1 VLRWGLQVGKGVRV
15 FAARGFYIL
24 SIISLCGC
32 GVVGPSSIKLGRN
45 TYNDVIHQTS
55 GDQLLINLARI
66 HNHEMPLFMD
76 VTEVDATVQ
85 IQANASAGQTGIG
98 SHPGTTGGTLAGP
111 VENVSL
117 TGQYLE
123 APTIRYQPLQGA
135 PLIAQFNSPITVDSL
150 VYMFNSD
157 WAFDT
162 LLPLTV
168 DRLTTGF
175 SDYYAALN
183 AIIALDHNGALI
195 IEASQASQPSGGA
208 APQDKKAAATPAGP
222 NNTLTLY
229 FAPKGLANDNFE
241 CETELKYSKINIDRV
256 SLNIWLRLLKIYR
269 PGDIPALAANIETA
283 SSSDLQR
290 IAVSLPNS
298 IELPTASIRGKSR
311 NRSAPLLRV
320 RSALGVLKNLVEG
333 EYSLTAFVSPEQA
346 TAIMNEPPKP
356 GCRRPAHYYLVRDAS
371 LTDSIDINAKQGIT
385 SSFKRDADT
394 RMEGVLYNSRKYM
407 LVQVSDAP
415 IVGSYVSAF
424 ENGKWYSIS
433 NDDEVSKRTLA
444 LLALITSVQ
453 AIPAQSGGLT
463 PALSIGS
470 R

>member
-1 VLRWGLQVGKGVRV
+1 MGKAVRIVG
-15 FAARGFYIL
+15 ARIFYIL
-24 SIISLCGC
+24 SIASLCSC

-45 TYNDVIHQTS
+45 NYNDVIHQTS

-85 IQANASAGQTGIG
+85 IQANATAGQSGIG
-98 SHPGTTGGTLAGP
+98 SRPGTTGGTLAGA
-111 VENVSL
+111 VESVGV

-135 PLIAQFNSPITVDSL
+135 PLIAQFNSPISVDSL

-168 DRLTTGF
+168 DRLTAGF
-175 SDYYAALN
+175 SDYYTALN

-195 IEASQASQPSGGA
+195 IEATQLAQSSGGA
-208 APQDKKAAATPAGP
+208 AGQGDKKATTTAGA
-222 NNTLTLY
+222 NNALTLY
-229 FAPKGLANDNFE
+229 FSPKGLANDNFK
-241 CETELKYSKINIDRV
+241 CETDLEYSKINIDRV
-256 SLNIWLRLLKIYR
+256 SLNIWLRLLRIYR
-269 PGDIPALAANIETA
+269 PADVPAIGANIDTA
-283 SSSDLQR
+283 SSAELQR
-290 IAVSLPNS
+290 ITASLPNS
-298 IELPTASIRGKSR
+298 IEIATASVRGKSR
-311 NRSAPLLRV
+311 NRSAPLLRT

-333 EYSLTAFVSPEQA
+333 EYSLTAFVSPERA
-346 TAIMNEPPKP
+346 AAIMNEPPKP
-356 GCRRPAHYYLVRDAS
+356 GCHRPAHYYLVREANVPDN
-371 LTDSIDINAKQGIT
+371 IDINAKQGIT
-385 SSFKRDADT
+385 GSFKRDSDA
-394 RMEGVLYNSRKYM
+394 RIEGVLYNSRKYL
-407 LVQVSDAP
+407 LVQVSDTP
-415 IVGSYVSAF
+415 LVGAFVSAF
-424 ENGKWYSIS
+424 QNGQWYSIA
-433 NDDEVSKRTLA
+433 NDDEVSKRTLS

>member
-1 VLRWGLQVGKGVRV
+1 VGVAVGKAVRIVAARV
-15 FAARGFYIL
+15 FFIL
-24 SIISLCGC
+24 SILSLSSC
-32 GVVGPSSIKLGRN
+32 GVVGPTSLKLGRN

-85 IQANASAGQTGIG
+85 IQANASAGQSGIG
-98 SHPGTTGGTLAGP
+98 SRPGTTGGTLAGP

-175 SDYYAALN
+175 SDYYTALN

-195 IEASQASQPSGGA
+195 IEASQATQPAVGA
-208 APQDKKAAATPAGP
+208 ADKKATPTPAGP

-241 CETELKYSKINIDRV
+241 CETDLKYSKVNIDRV

-269 PGDIPALAANIETA
+269 PGDVPAIAANVDTA
-283 SSSDLQR
+283 SSADLQR
-290 IAVSLPNS
+290 IAASLPNS
-298 IELPTASIRGKSR
+298 IELPTASIRGKGR

-333 EYSLTAFVSPEQA
+333 EYSLTAFVSPEEA

-356 GCRRPAHYYLVRDAS
+356 GCRRPAHYYLVKDANLRDNV
-371 LTDSIDINAKQGIT
+371 DINAKQGIT
-385 SSFKRDADT
+385 NSFKRDTDA
-394 RMEGVLYNSRKYM
+394 RLEGVLYNSRKYL

-415 IVGSYVSAF
+415 MLGSYVSAF

-433 NDDEVSKRTLA
+433 NNDEISKRTLA

>member
-1 VLRWGLQVGKGVRV
+1 LGVVVGKAVRIV
-15 FAARGFYIL
+15 AARVFYIL
-24 SIISLCGC
+24 SILSLSSC
-32 GVVGPSSIKLGRN
+32 GVVGPTSLKLGRN

-98 SHPGTTGGTLAGP
+98 SRPGTTGGTLAGP

-175 SDYYAALN
+175 SDYYTALN

-195 IEASQASQPSGGA
+195 IEASQATQPSNGA
-208 APQDKKAAATPAGP
+208 ADKKATPTPAGP

-241 CETELKYSKINIDRV
+241 CETDLKYSKVNIDRV

-269 PGDIPALAANIETA
+269 PGDIPALGANVDTA
-283 SSSDLQR
+283 SSADLQR
-290 IAVSLPNS
+290 IAASLPNS
-298 IELPTASIRGKSR
+298 IELPTASIRGKGR

-333 EYSLTAFVSPEQA
+333 EYSLTAFVSPEEA
-346 TAIMNEPPKP
+346 AAIMNEPPKP
-356 GCRRPAHYYLVRDAS
+356 GCHRPAHYYLVRDAN
-371 LTDSIDINAKQGIT
+371 LHDNIDINAKQGIT
-385 SSFKRDADT
+385 SSFRRDTDT
-394 RMEGVLYNSRKYM
+394 RLEGVLYNSRKYL

-415 IVGSYVSAF
+415 MLGSFVSAF

-433 NDDEVSKRTLA
+433 NNDEISKRTLA

>member
-1 VLRWGLQVGKGVRV
+1 VGKAGRV
-15 FAARGFYIL
+15 VAARVFYIL
-24 SIISLCGC
+24 SIISLCSC

-85 IQANASAGQTGIG
+85 IQANASAGQAGIG
-98 SHPGTTGGTLAGP
+98 SRPGTTGGTLAGP

-183 AIIALDHNGALI
+183 AIIALDQI
-195 IEASQASQPSGGA
+195 IRSRSTS
-208 APQDKKAAATPAGP
+208 
-222 NNTLTLY
+222 L
-229 FAPKGLANDNFE
+229 PKGWP
-241 CETELKYSKINIDRV
+241 TTI
-256 SLNIWLRLLKIYR
+256 LNVK
-269 PGDIPALAANIETA
+269 
-283 SSSDLQR
+283 
-290 IAVSLPNS
+290 PN
-298 IELPTASIRGKSR
+298 
-311 NRSAPLLRV
+311 
-320 RSALGVLKNLVEG
+320 
-333 EYSLTAFVSPEQA
+333 
-346 TAIMNEPPKP
+346 
-356 GCRRPAHYYLVRDAS
+356 
-371 LTDSIDINAKQGIT
+371 
-385 SSFKRDADT
+385 
-394 RMEGVLYNSRKYM
+394 
-407 LVQVSDAP
+407 
-415 IVGSYVSAF
+415 
-424 ENGKWYSIS
+424 
-433 NDDEVSKRTLA
+433 
-444 LLALITSVQ
+444 
-453 AIPAQSGGLT
+453 
-463 PALSIGS
+463 
-470 R
+470 